1 MNPNPPHIAEPAEL
15 GLDAPLR
22 WLRLG
27 ARDFV
32 RNPRPGL
39 MHGAVLAVF
48 GWLLWF
54 AAADQFWLL
63 AGAFTGFLIVAP
75 VLASGLYEVSRQA
88 AQGRMVCCSEVLR
101 IWRSRDPRMV
111 RFGLLLGLAGT
122 GWVLTSASLITLWSV
137 APIYK
142 PLDFLHHVVLAP
154 SPGLFEVWL
163 LMGAMLAA
171 PVFASSVITLP
182 MLIDSKAP
190 MWEAVGQSW
199 RVVGSYPVVMALWA
213 FVIALLFGLSLV
225 TLLFGLLF
233 VVPVVGHA
241 SWHAYAE
248 MKQTGAVQVPAQQG

>member
-1 MNPNPPHIAEPAEL
+1 MSTPQDRQPQPQTL
-15 GLDAPLR
+15 GLKAPFR

-48 GWLLWF
+48 GWLLWWM
-54 AAADQFWLL
+54 AADRFWLL

-88 AQGRMVCCSEVLR
+88 ALGKVVCCAEVVG

-122 GWVLTSASLITLWSV
+122 GWVLTSASLITLWST
-137 APIYK
+137 APIHK

-182 MLIDSKAP
+182 MLIDTRAP
-190 MWEAVGQSW
+190 LWDAVGESW

-213 FVIALLFGLSLV
+213 FVIALCFGLSLL

-233 VVPVVGHA
+233 VVPIVGHA
-241 SWHAYAE
+241 SWHAYDE
-248 MKQTGAVQVPAQQG
+248 FQRSGIIQQSLDKG

>member
-1 MNPNPPHIAEPAEL
+1 MNTPPHVADQPIEL

-27 ARDFV
+27 AKDFV

-39 MHGAVLAVF
+39 MHGGVLAAF

-88 AQGRMVCCSEVLR
+88 AEGRMVCCAEVLKM
-101 IWRSRDPRMV
+101 WRSRDSRMV

-137 APIYK
+137 APIHK

-182 MLIDSKAP
+182 MLLDSQLP

-199 RVVGSYPVVMALWA
+199 RVVGTYPVVMALWA
-213 FVIALLFGLSLV
+213 FAIALLFGLSLV

-233 VVPVVGHA
+233 VVPIVGHA

-248 MKQTGAVQVPAQQG
+248 MKRLGVVQVPSQQG

>member
-1 MNPNPPHIAEPAEL
+1 MNTPPPHTHQPTEL
-15 GLDAPLR
+15 GLDAPVR

-39 MHGAVLAVF
+39 MHGAALAVF

-63 AGAFTGFLIVAP
+63 AGAFTGFLMVAP

-88 AQGRMVCCSEVLR
+88 ALGRMVCCAEVLEM
-101 IWRSRDPRMV
+101 WRSRDSRMV

-122 GWVLTSASLITLWSV
+122 GWVLTSASLITLWSM
-137 APIYK
+137 APVNK

-182 MLIDSKAP
+182 MLMDSDVP
-190 MWEAVGQSW
+190 LWDAVGESW
-199 RVVGSYPVVMALWA
+199 RAVGSYPVMMALWA
-213 FVIALLFGLSLV
+213 LAIAVLFGLSLV
-225 TLLFGLLF
+225 TLLLGLLF
-233 VVPVVGHA
+233 VVPIVGHA
-241 SWHAYAE
+241 SWHAYE
-248 MKQTGAVQVPAQQG
+248 ELKRLGAVRTPAQQG

>member
-1 MNPNPPHIAEPAEL
+1 MNTQQPLPQPTAEL
-15 GLDAPLR
+15 GLDAPAR

-39 MHGAVLAVF
+39 MHGAVLAAF

-75 VLASGLYEVSRQA
+75 VLASGLYEISRQA
-88 AQGRMVCCSEVLR
+88 AQGRMVCCSEVVQM
-101 IWRSRDPRMV
+101 WRSRDPRMV

-137 APIYK
+137 EPIHK
-142 PLDFLHHVVLAP
+142 PLDFLNHVVLAP

-182 MLIDSKAP
+182 MLMDSKIP
-190 MWEAVGQSW
+190 MWDAVGESW

-213 FVIALLFGLSLV
+213 CAIAVLFGLSLV

-248 MKQTGAVQVPAQQG
+248 MKRIGAIQVPAQQG

>member
-1 MNPNPPHIAEPAEL
+1 MTTPQHLVAESAQLSL
-15 GLDAPLR
+15 GAPLR

-27 ARDFV
+27 AQDFA

-39 MHGAVLAVF
+39 MHGGVLMVF

-54 AAADQFWLL
+54 VAADQFWLL
-63 AGAFTGFLIVAP
+63 SGAFTGFLIVAP

-88 AQGRMVCCSEVLR
+88 AQGRVVCCAEVLR

-122 GWVLTSASLITLWSV
+122 GWVLTSASLITLWSATPV
-137 APIYK
+137 HK
-142 PLDFLHHVVLAP
+142 PSDFLQHVVLAP

-163 LMGAMLAA
+163 LIGAMLAA

-182 MLIDSKAP
+182 MLIDSRVA
-190 MWEAVGQSW
+190 MWDAVGESW
-199 RVVGSYPVVMALWA
+199 RVVGSSPVVMALWA
-213 FVIALLFGLSLV
+213 FCIALLFGASIA

-248 MKQTGAVQVPAQQG
+248 VKRLAVIQVPVQEG